1 LKLVSAN
8 AKEYL
13 HGARAEI
20 SGRVIPETAELA
32 SVQQRCSAVLLDAA
46 NGTLNTGFHSVI
58 ICHNKFERNIV
69 FGAIVDDL
77 FKLKFLSIVCSQ
89 EGNLSANEGVELFE
103 QCTPKRTSF
112 GRKGHKMLGAFID
125 DQEEI
130 SIQILKVA

>member
-1 LKLVSAN
+1 MKRASAN

-13 HGARAEI
+13 HGAEI

-32 SVQQRCSAVLLDAA
+32 SVQQRFSSVLLDAA
-46 NGTLNTGFHSVI
+46 NGTLNTGLHSVI
-58 ICHNKFERNIV
+58 ICYNQFEHNTV
-69 FGAIVDDL
+69 FCAIVDDL
-77 FKLKFLSIVCSQ
+77 FRLKFLSIVCSQ
-89 EGNLSANEGVELFE
+89 EGNLSVSEGVELFE
-103 QCTPKRTSF
+103 QCTLRRTSF